1 MIKDLLMRK
10 LQDLLSKG
18 DLPAYR
24 FYLNQQHVRFRKCRV
39 EAIQGLSC

>member
-24 FYLNQQHVRFRKCRV
+24 FYLNQQHVRFRKSRV